1 MRFAPQTL
9 GAPARAPMKR
19 AATIALGLLLLSG
32 PLAAEITPRAGPHD
46 ARVRDAIYVQGQ
58 VYNLVL
64 MLRARHHSGTAARRG
79 NRLGRGRRHTEL

>member
-19 AATIALGLLLLSG
+19 AATAALGLLLLSG

-58 VYNLVL
+58 VYNL
-64 MLRARHHSGTAARRG
+64 GC
-79 NRLGRGRRHTEL
+79 GRRHTEL